1 MDSRKLML
9 ALAVVAAVAL
19 LGAGCTT
26 TPGGNQTANVTVG
39 VLYSQGVG
47 PMPNLLATKQ
57 IDGYIAWQPFVSIAT
72 ESRIAQLV
80 EPSQDLPPAGEWI
93 NHPCCVLST
102 REDLLATN
110 PQFVN
115 SISAVTMLGSKYI
128 ADHPDE
134 SADILADWFVGRS
147 NFTYG
152 NVSVGSVDVMEDAI
166 DTVRYT
172 NEPTAGWVNGT
183 KDFVAAQK
191 ALGLITGR
199 LANATPAQMDPI
211 IFDFG
216 PYQAA
221 SQQVVSRQFVTP
233 AKASGPI
240 TLGYLKADMHS
251 AALLIAI
258 KKSQYMKDTYGI
270 ALVPRD
276 ATKSAPDVCDLVVN
290 GQTVAEVHLT
300 AANAGPELMQL
311 AATNSVQMTFA
322 GVPPAMAAIDKG
334 TPIKVL
340 HPINNEGSGI
350 VATAGSPATDWATFT
365 AWAKTRSAEG
375 KPLKIAA
382 PSKGSIQD
390 VMLRFALKD
399 AGFTVTE
406 G

>member
-1 MDSRKLML
+1 MDSRKLL
-9 ALAVVAAVAL
+9 FLLAVVAAAAL
-19 LGAGCTT
+19 LAAGCTT
-26 TPGGNQTANVTVG
+26 TPGGNQTATNTTVN
-39 VLYSQGVG
+39 VLYAQGVG

-72 ESRIAQLV
+72 ESQIAQLV
-80 EPSQDLPPAGEWI
+80 EPSQDLPPAGMWI
-93 NHPCCVLST
+93 NHPCCVLSA
-102 REDLLATN
+102 REDLIASN

-115 SISAVTMLGSKYI
+115 SISALTMLGSQYI
-128 ADHPDE
+128 ADHPNE
-134 SADILADWFVGRS
+134 SADILADWFVGRA

-172 NEPTAGWVNGT
+172 NEPTAAWVNDT
-183 KDFVAAQK
+183 KEFVIAQK
-191 ALGLITGR
+191 ALGLVTGR
-199 LANATPAQMDPI
+199 LANATPAQMDSI

-221 SQQVVSRQFVTP
+221 SQQVASKQFVTP

-251 AALLIAI
+251 AALLVAI

-276 ATKSAPDVCDLVVN
+276 ATKSAPDICDLVVN
-290 GQTVAEVHLT
+290 GQTVAEVHLV

-340 HPINNEGSGI
+340 HPINNEGSGL
-350 VATAGSPATDWATFT
+350 VATAGSPAKDWPSFV
-365 AWAKTRSAEG
+365 AWAKARSTDG
-375 KPLKIAA
+375 RPLTIAA

-390 VMLRFALKD
+390 VMLRYALKD
-399 AGFTVTE
+399 AGFTIA
-406 G
+406 

>member
-1 MDSRKLML
+1 ML
-9 ALAVVAAVAL
+9 VLVVMAAAAL
-19 LGAGCTT
+19 LAAGCTT
-26 TPGGNQTANVTVG
+26 TPGGDQTKNTTIG

-47 PMPNLLATKQ
+47 PMPNLIATKQ

-72 ESRIAQLV
+72 ESKIAQLV
-80 EPSQDLPPAGEWI
+80 EPSQDLPPAGMWQ
-93 NHPCCVLST
+93 NHPCCVLSA
-102 REDLLATN
+102 RDDLLASN

-115 SISAVTMLGSKYI
+115 SISAVTMLGSQYI

-134 SADILADWFVGRS
+134 SADILADWFVGKA

-152 NVSVGSVDVMEDAI
+152 NVSVGSVGVMRNAI
-166 DTVRYT
+166 PTVRYT
-172 NEPTAGWVNGT
+172 NEPTVGWVNGT
-183 KDFVAAQK
+183 KQFVAAQK
-191 ALGLITGR
+191 DLGLVTGR
-199 LANATPAQMDPI
+199 LANASSAQIDQI
-211 IFDFG
+211 LFDFG

-221 SQQVVSRQFVTP
+221 TQQVASKQFVTP
-233 AKASGPI
+233 PKASGPI
-240 TLGYLKADMHS
+240 TLGYLKSDMHS
-251 AALLIAI
+251 AALLVAI

-276 ATKSAPDVCDLVVN
+276 ASKSAPDVCDLVVN
-290 GQTVAEVHLT
+290 GQTVAEVRLV

-322 GVPPAMAAIDKG
+322 GVPPAIAAIDKG

-340 HPINNEGSGI
+340 HPINNEGSGF
-350 VATAGSPATDWATFT
+350 VATAGSPAKDWPSFVE
-365 AWAKTRSAEG
+365 WAKSRSAEG
-375 KPLKIAA
+375 KPLKVAA